1 MKKRTTLQ
9 IVLIVEAI
17 TTMQAIAIG
26 NLRPIGTTTI
36 RPIPMVT
43 IPVAQHSNII
53 LDTLF

>member
-1 MKKRTTLQ
+1 VKKRTTLP

-26 NLRPIGTTTI
+26 TLRPIGTTTI